1 MFFEDEFDIK
11 SVFFYLRRR
20 YKMIYETPSIE
31 ILKLSARD
39 IVTTSPEK
47 DWEDDNAGSWT

>member
-1 MFFEDEFDIK
+1 
-11 SVFFYLRRR
+11 
-20 YKMIYETPSIE
+20 MIYETPSIE